1 MNPSPK
7 SKFSFALA
15 LVFGG
20 LLGAQSF
27 QPPGDTYFT
36 YIDRHWW
43 DFGVYFAPG
52 IWISDEEKV
61 GLGGLEAGL
70 TMRKRVPAAR
80 VGSIFELGF
89 MRYESSV
96 SNLTRKSMASGTDA
110 LFLPSVFT
118 WSLFLNSGRY
128 SRQMGALAPFFG
140 LGIALL
146 NHRNFDGTNQVKNGA
161 AAFGNFGVEMAGLP
175 PTIALRLSLRL
186 GAESLGSI
194 GQEPLSAI
202 GAGFE
207 KPVFFF
213 SFSARLVLYLG

>member
-1 MNPSPK
+1 MNPSPRYK
-7 SKFSFALA
+7 IVLASAL
-15 LVFGG
+15 LLGG
-20 LLGAQSF
+20 LLRAQAW

-52 IWISDEEKV
+52 FWISDEEKA

-96 SNLTRKSMASGTDA
+96 SNLTRKSMASGTETI
-110 LFLPSVFT
+110 FLPSVFT
-118 WSLFLNSGRY
+118 WSLFVNSGRY
-128 SRQMGALAPFFG
+128 ARQMGAVAPFFG

-161 AAFGNFGVEMAGLP
+161 AAFGNLGVELAGLP

-194 GQEPLSAI
+194 GQEPISAI
-202 GAGFE
+202 GAGLQ
-207 KPVFFF
+207 KPLFFF
-213 SFSARLVLYLG
+213 SFSARLVIYLG